1 MRIHCW
7 WEGCTFGSIVAGSI
21 LRPPP
26 RLVGKVAAKPQSGP
40 LQISLSCYASQFELN
55 VLILARIAD
64 RGEMARVRVAAVAV
78 GVAPVHPAG
87 WDASFDQVDE
97 GKAVPWC
104 EGRRGR
110 NGRS

>member
-1 MRIHCW
+1 MRIHCR
-7 WEGCTFGSIVAGSI
+7 WERCTLGSIIGGSI

-26 RLVGKVAAKPQSGP
+26 RVVGKVAAEPRGR
-40 LQISLSCYASQFELN
+40 SLGKLELG
-55 VLILARIAD
+55 VLNLARVAD
-64 RGEMARVRVAAVAV
+64 RGEVARVRVAAVAV